1 MPITPQSDRSVAPP
15 PLDAGTELKQ
25 RRRMLAA
32 LVLLLLALVV
42 VAYKNFHGA
51 AAQVPAT
58 DAEGPV
64 PGETPAAPATAVSQP
79 ATATLSSPP
88 PRKHAASARS
98 TTAGPAAAPGAQSA
112 PLITATNR
120 AVLPALEVQVVAG
133 DRPQT
138 VNARN
143 NAVKVDMRPGS
154 PARPA
159 ESDLTAGSP
168 PPSAAPPASAAE
180 QVQMSSTAEVISHK
194 EPVYPTLARQTKVQG
209 SVVLQA
215 LIGKDGLIQDLR
227 VQSGP
232 GILASAAQE
241 AVKQWRFKPY
251 LQNGQPVETQC
262 NITVNFTISTQ

>member
-1 MPITPQSDRSVAPP
+1 MAITPQPDRSVAPP
-15 PLDAGTELKQ
+15 PLDAGTQLKQ

-42 VAYKNFHGA
+42 MAYKNFRSPSPSASDADGA
-51 AAQVPAT
+51 APS
-58 DAEGPV
+58 
-64 PGETPAAPATAVSQP
+64 ETSAAPAPAISQP

-88 PRKHAASARS
+88 PRKHAAAPSK
-98 TTAGPAAAPGAQSA
+98 TAGSAAAPGAQAA

-138 VNARN
+138 VKARS
-143 NAVKVDMRPGS
+143 NAVKVDMQPGS
-154 PARPA
+154 PARPS
-159 ESDLTAGSP
+159 ESDLAAGTP
-168 PPSAAPPASAAE
+168 NTSAAPPASTSE
-180 QVQMSSTAEVISHK
+180 QVHMTSSAEVISHK

>member
-1 MPITPQSDRSVAPP
+1 
-15 PLDAGTELKQ
+15 
-25 RRRMLAA
+25 MLAA

-42 VAYKNFHGA
+42 MAYKNFHNA
-51 AAQVPAT
+51 APPPAT
-58 DAEGPV
+58 DADGPV
-64 PGETPAAPATAVSQP
+64 PGEVSAPPSSASSQP

-88 PRKHAASARS
+88 PRKHAAARS
-98 TTAGPAAAPGAQSA
+98 TAAGAAAAPGTQSA

-138 VNARN
+138 VKARS
-143 NAVKVDMRPGS
+143 NAVRVDMQPGT

-159 ESDLTAGSP
+159 ESDLVSGAPS
-168 PPSAAPPASAAE
+168 PSAAPPASTAE
-180 QVQMSSTAEVISHK
+180 KVQMSSTAEVISHTQ
-194 EPVYPTLARQTKVQG
+194 PTYPTLARQMKVQG

-215 LIGKDGLIQDLR
+215 LIGRDGLIQDLR